1 MAKFLV
7 EARYTAQGKQGL
19 RKDGGSGRRDATAHA
34 LTAIGGRLEAMY
46 FAFGERDVIIIAD
59 IPDNV
64 SAAAVAIAA
73 ASTGHLETKMTPLLT
88 VEEIDQA
95 LSKQTE
101 YRPPGQ
107 KG

>member
-1 MAKFLV
+1 MPKFLV
-7 EARYTAQGKQGL
+7 EASYTAEGMRGL
-19 RKDGGSGRRDATAHA
+19 RKDRASGRREATSNA
-34 LTAIGGRLEAMY
+34 LAAIGGKLEAMY

-64 SAAAVAIAA
+64 SAAALAIAA
-73 ASTGHLETKMTPLLT
+73 ASTGTIETKMTPLLS
-88 VEEIDQA
+88 VEEIDHA
-95 LSKQTE
+95 LSKRTE